1 MKGFP
6 LMATSE
12 CSLPLLLGNNTLPLG
27 QQLLP
32 GCEFNMNFPFMPLSM
47 SSKLMN
53 VFTSLHFYP
62 AFPSRS
68 SENLYDSPQFLP
80 KICIAKYFIKSEIY
94 VFMSS
99 KTHNCRATLKAP
111 ILLIPSSLL
120 YCGKVNCQPE
130 WGQWEIHVIYSYLY
144 VSTIWHTGTYFQVS
158 THGLART
165 LEQWEWMNYFFP
177 CPAKLVPEVAVAGSI
192 LFCRELCVC
201 SRSRVCASMDLN
213 LCFPCLFTGIW
224 LHNHLGEG
232 GEGGSP
238 RVKKIKWCTPIEN
251 YGLCKV
257 LVLISERNPWAY
269 FHKYS

>member
-12 CSLPLLLGNNTLPLG
+12 CTLTLLLGNNTLPLG

-32 GCEFNMNFPFMPLSM
+32 GYEFNMNFPFMPLSM

-111 ILLIPSSLL
+111 ILLIPS
-120 YCGKVNCQPE
+120 CGKVNCQPE
-130 WGQWEIHVIYSYLY
+130 WGQWDWMYHSCNIQLSVCKHHL
-144 VSTIWHTGTYFQVS
+144 
-158 THGLART
+158 THWDLLPSKHSWTCKDTWAVGVNEL
-165 LEQWEWMNYFFP
+165 FFSLP
-177 CPAKLVPEVAVAGSI
+177 
-192 LFCRELCVC
+192 
-201 SRSRVCASMDLN
+201 
-213 LCFPCLFTGIW
+213 
-224 LHNHLGEG
+224 
-232 GEGGSP
+232 
-238 RVKKIKWCTPIEN
+238 
-251 YGLCKV
+251 CKV
-257 LVLISERNPWAY
+257 GAWSCSCWQHIVLQRVVCV
-269 FHKYS
+269 FTFTRVGKYGFKPLFSLPIHWDMTAQSSGGGRRRRIT